1 MSYFNY
7 DPFFGDEEDE
17 NKREKK
23 TENGFIDPFFSED
36 DKPKKTIEIDAV
48 EEKDT
53 EPTHSYEQNRYYN
66 GNGNYNNG
74 GNGSSNH
81 YPPNGNYH
89 EKTVKQHGIGL
100 IIAIMIPILVITN
113 VLTGVLVFN
122 SLWAETKES
131 YDAEIHKLLQK
142 ETNLTIDTTSLL
154 AYNVAKTQM
163 DNCLEIT
170 ASSSTSAGSGT
181 GYIVSESGYVITNA
195 HVVTYEQTVRTG
207 IGPAAMTTTKTYVCP
222 TITCAFADNETAY
235 VLTIVDYDLDLDIAL
250 CKMENPPKNLTC
262 VKFADSTLLQYGEPC
277 VAIGNAGGYGLA
289 TTEGIISAPI
299 QYFTLSGDNFT
310 TAAIQHSAAINPG
323 NSGGPLFNMYGL
335 VIGMNTFKLIPT
347 TELGTDGMGFAI
359 PSAVIKDYINGLNL
373 SDLSISYTSYT
384 GSTTAE

>member
-17 NKREKK
+17 NKRNKK
-23 TENGFIDPFFSED
+23 TTNGFIDPFFSEND
-36 DKPKKTIEIDAV
+36 DEKPIEIRAID
-48 EEKDT
+48 EKDT
-53 EPTHSYEQNRYYN
+53 EESKPFEERHFGYGGSN
-66 GNGNYNNG
+66 GNGGGHNDNPPPKNYG
-74 GNGSSNH
+74 GYNQ
-81 YPPNGNYH
+81 
-89 EKTVKQHGIGL
+89 KAVKQHGIGL

-122 SLWAETKES
+122 SLWKETKES

-163 DNCLEIT
+163 DNCIEIK

-181 GYIVSESGYVITNA
+181 GFIVSESGYVITNA
-195 HVVTYEQTVRTG
+195 HVITYEQTVRTG

-222 TITCAFADNETAY
+222 TITCSFADNETAY
-235 VLTIVDYDLDLDIAL
+235 VLTVVDYDLDLDIAL
-250 CKMENPPKNLTC
+250 CKIENAPKNLTC

-289 TTEGIISAPI
+289 TTEGIVSAPI

-373 SDLSISYTSYT
+373 SDLYISYTTYT
-384 GSTTAE
+384 NNEIVD

>member
-7 DPFFGDEEDE
+7 DPFFNDEEDE
-17 NKREKK
+17 NKRNKDRK
-23 TENGFIDPFFSED
+23 TENGFIDPFFSD
-36 DKPKKTIEIDAV
+36 DEKPEQKPIEIRAIDETETKP
-48 EEKDT
+48 EENRSFGGSGSGN
-53 EPTHSYEQNRYYN
+53 SY
-66 GNGNYNNG
+66 NG
-74 GNGSSNH
+74 GNGG
-81 YPPNGNYH
+81 YNGGDYRGR
-89 EKTVKQHGIGL
+89 TVKQHGIGL

-122 SLWAETKES
+122 SLWKEAKAS
-131 YDAEIHKLLQK
+131 YDEEIHKLVSK

-163 DNCLEIT
+163 DNCVEIKAIST
-170 ASSSTSAGSGT
+170 TSAGSGT
-181 GYIVSESGYVITNA
+181 GFIVSENGYIITNA
-195 HVVTYEQTVRTG
+195 HVVTYEQTIRTG
-207 IGPAAMTTTKTYVCP
+207 VGPASTTTTKTYVCP

-235 VLTIVDYDLDLDIAL
+235 ALTVVAYDLDLDIAV
-250 CKMENPPKNLTC
+250 CKFQNAPKNLSC
-262 VKFADSTLLQYGEPC
+262 VKFSDSTLLQYGEPC

-289 TTEGIISAPI
+289 TTEGIVSAPI
-299 QYFTLSGDNFT
+299 QYFNLSGDNFT

-359 PSAVIKDYINGLNL
+359 PSAVIKDYVNGLNL
-373 SDLSISYTSYT
+373 PDLTISYTTYSGT
-384 GSTTAE
+384 STNE